1 MSKHTEAGHIESK
14 LSVYKNDAGI
24 RLIDEDGDFICKMG
38 SRFSPYTDKANA
50 ARLVKCWNM
59 HDDLIDMIKK
69 LKGELENSQSY
80 NYEGDA
86 YKQIENA
93 EKLIKQSEQ

>member
-1 MSKHTEAGHIESK
+1 MSKTKHTEGK
-14 LSVYKNDAGI
+14 LFVRENIDGKNHEIGTARQYAVALVNI
-24 RLIDEDGDFICKMG
+24 HGDN
-38 SRFSPYTDKANA
+38 SLYNA
-50 ARLVKCWNM
+50 ERIVKCWNM

-69 LKGELENSQSY
+69 LKEELEDSQGY